1 MKHCFSTNLNQ
12 TQTIMVADFTAIRN
26 DFPILQQALP
36 NGKPLVYLDSGASAQ
51 RPQAVIDKISEVYEQ
66 YYSNV
71 HRGVHQLGDRVT
83 TEMES
88 ARSRIQNFI
97 GAAHPEEVIFTS
109 GTTMSINLV
118 AQTWGRHFL
127 KEGDEIILNEMEHHA
142 NFVPWQAMAKAQGAV
157 LKFIQLTPEG
167 RLDLDH
173 YRSLLSSR
181 TRLVSVT
188 GMSNVLGTINPVDEM
203 ARLAHAAGALIF
215 VDGAQSVP
223 HLPVDVVQS
232 EIDFLAFSGH
242 KIFGPSGIGVLY
254 GRQDLLENLP
264 PFLYGG
270 NMISEVHLDESH
282 WARLPARFEAGTPAI
297 AQAIAL
303 GTAIDYVTEI
313 GFEAVAEQEHRL
325 SQYALEK
332 LLAVPGLE
340 IYGPREPEQRGAIFS
355 FNIAGAHPEDLATL
369 LDRKGIAVRHG
380 HHCTMPLHQHLQI
393 PASVRASLTFYN
405 TTADIDALIEAIDF
419 ARQRLRLV

>member
-1 MKHCFSTNLNQ
+1 
-12 TQTIMVADFTAIRN
+12 MVANLSAIRN
-26 DFPILQQALP
+26 DFPILQRSLP

-51 RPQAVIDKISEVYEQ
+51 RPQVVIDKITEVYEQ

-88 ARSRIQNFI
+88 ARTCIQKFI
-97 GAAHPEEVIFTS
+97 GAEHPEEIIFTS

-118 AQTWGRHFL
+118 AYSWGRHFL

-142 NFVPWQAMAKAQGAV
+142 NFVPWQAIAKEQGAV
-157 LKFIQLTPEG
+157 LKFIKLTPEG
-167 RLDLDH
+167 RLDLEH
-173 YRSLLSSR
+173 YQSLLTNR
-181 TRLVSVT
+181 TRLVAVT
-188 GMSNVLGTINPVDEM
+188 GMSNVLGTINPITEM

-223 HLPVDVVQS
+223 HLPVDVVDS

-254 GRQDLLENLP
+254 GRKALLENLP

-270 NMISEVHLDESH
+270 NMISEVHLNESK

-303 GTAIDYVTEI
+303 GTAIEYVNQL
-313 GFEAVAEQEHRL
+313 GFDVIAEQEHQL
-325 SQYALEK
+325 SQYAMEQLQS
-332 LLAVPGLE
+332 VPGLE
-340 IYGPREPEQRGAIFS
+340 IYGPQELEQRGAIFS

-380 HHCTMPLHQHLQI
+380 HHCTMPLHQLLQI

-405 TTADIDALIEAIDF
+405 TTEDIDALIEAIDF
-419 ARQRLRLV
+419 ARQRLRLT

>member
-1 MKHCFSTNLNQ
+1 
-12 TQTIMVADFTAIRN
+12 MVANLSAIRN
-26 DFPILQQALP
+26 DFPILQRSLP

-51 RPQAVIDKISEVYEQ
+51 RPQVVIDKISEVYEQ

-97 GAAHPEEVIFTS
+97 GAEHPEEVIFTS

-118 AQTWGRHFL
+118 AQAWGRHYL
-127 KEGDEIILNEMEHHA
+127 KAGDEIILNEMEHHA
-142 NFVPWQAMAKAQGAV
+142 NFVPWQVVAQEQGAV
-157 LKFIQLTPEG
+157 LKFIQLTPDG
-167 RLDLDH
+167 RLDLEH
-173 YRSLLSSR
+173 YQSLLSAK
-181 TRLVSVT
+181 TRMVSVT
-188 GMSNVLGTINPVDEM
+188 GMSNVLGTINPVEEM
-203 ARLAHAAGALIF
+203 ARLAHEAGALFF

-223 HLPVDVVQS
+223 HLPVNVVES

-254 GRQDLLENLP
+254 GRQALLENLP
-264 PFLYGG
+264 PFLFGG
-270 NMISEVHLDESH
+270 NMISEVHLDESK

-297 AQAIAL
+297 TQAIAL
-303 GTAIDYVTEI
+303 GTAIDYVTEL
-313 GFEAVAEQEHRL
+313 GFDAIEAQEHHL

-332 LLAVPGLE
+332 LLAVPDLE
-340 IYGPREPEQRGAIFS
+340 IYGPQELAERGAIFS

-369 LDRKGIAVRHG
+369 LDRRGIAVRHG
-380 HHCTMPLHQHLQI
+380 HHCTMPLHQHLKI
-393 PASVRASLTFYN
+393 PASVRASLCFYN
-405 TTADIDALIEAIDF
+405 TTEDIDALIEAIDF
-419 ARQRLRLV
+419 ARQRLRLA

>member
-1 MKHCFSTNLNQ
+1 
-12 TQTIMVADFTAIRN
+12 MVANLSAIRN
-26 DFPILQQALP
+26 DFPILQRSLP

-51 RPQAVIDKISEVYEQ
+51 RPQVVIDKITEVYEQ

-88 ARSRIQNFI
+88 ARTCIQKFI
-97 GAAHPEEVIFTS
+97 GAEHPEEIIFTS

-118 AQTWGRHFL
+118 AYSWGRHFL

-142 NFVPWQAMAKAQGAV
+142 NFVPWQAIAKEQGAV
-157 LKFIQLTPEG
+157 LKFIKLTPEG
-167 RLDLDH
+167 RLDLEH
-173 YRSLLSSR
+173 YQSLLTNR
-181 TRLVSVT
+181 TRLVAVT
-188 GMSNVLGTINPVDEM
+188 GMSNVLGTINPITEM

-223 HLPVDVVQS
+223 HLPVNVDES

-254 GRQDLLENLP
+254 GRKALLENLP

-270 NMISEVHLDESH
+270 NMISEVHLDESK

-303 GTAIDYVTEI
+303 GTAIEYVNQL
-313 GFEAVAEQEHRL
+313 GFDVIAEQEHQL
-325 SQYALEK
+325 SQYAMEQLQS
-332 LLAVPGLE
+332 VPGLE
-340 IYGPREPEQRGAIFS
+340 IYGPQELEQRGAIFS

-380 HHCTMPLHQHLQI
+380 HHCTMPLHQLLQI

-405 TTADIDALIEAIDF
+405 TTEDIDALIEAIDF
-419 ARQRLRLV
+419 ARQRLRLT

>member
-1 MKHCFSTNLNQ
+1 
-12 TQTIMVADFTAIRN
+12 MVANLSAIRN
-26 DFPILQQALP
+26 DFPILQRSLP

-51 RPQAVIDKISEVYEQ
+51 RPQVVIDKITEVYEQ

-88 ARSRIQNFI
+88 ARTCIQKFI
-97 GAAHPEEVIFTS
+97 GAEHPEEIIFTS

-118 AQTWGRHFL
+118 AYSWGRHFL

-142 NFVPWQAMAKAQGAV
+142 NFVPWQAIAKEQGAV
-157 LKFIQLTPEG
+157 LKFIKLTPEG
-167 RLDLDH
+167 RLDLEH
-173 YRSLLSSR
+173 YQSLLTNR
-181 TRLVSVT
+181 TRLVAVT
-188 GMSNVLGTINPVDEM
+188 GMSNVLGTINPITEM

-223 HLPVDVVQS
+223 HLPVNVDES

-254 GRQDLLENLP
+254 GRKALLENLP

-270 NMISEVHLDESH
+270 NMISEVHLNESK

-303 GTAIDYVTEI
+303 GTAIEYVNQL
-313 GFEAVAEQEHRL
+313 GFDVIAEQEHQL
-325 SQYALEK
+325 SQYAMERLQS
-332 LLAVPGLE
+332 VPGLE
-340 IYGPREPEQRGAIFS
+340 IYGPQELEQRGAIFS
-355 FNIAGAHPEDLATL
+355 FNIEGAHPEDLATL

-380 HHCTMPLHQHLQI
+380 HHCTMPLHQLLQI

-405 TTADIDALIEAIDF
+405 TTEDIDALIEAIDF
-419 ARQRLRLV
+419 ARQRLRLT

>member
-1 MKHCFSTNLNQ
+1 
-12 TQTIMVADFTAIRN
+12 MVANLSTIRN
-26 DFPILQQALP
+26 DFPILQRSLP

-51 RPQAVIDKISEVYEQ
+51 RPQIVIDKIKEVYEQ

-88 ARSRIQNFI
+88 ARTCIQKFI
-97 GAAHPEEVIFTS
+97 GAEHPEEIIFTS
-109 GTTMSINLV
+109 GTTMSINLI
-118 AQTWGRHFL
+118 AYSWGRHFL

-142 NFVPWQAMAKAQGAV
+142 NFVPWQAIAKEQGAV
-157 LKFIQLTPEG
+157 LKFIKLTPEG
-167 RLDLDH
+167 RLDLEH
-173 YRSLLSSR
+173 YQSLLTDR
-181 TRLVSVT
+181 TRLVAVT
-188 GMSNVLGTINPVDEM
+188 GMSNVLGTINPITEM

-223 HLPVDVVQS
+223 HLPVDVVES

-254 GRQDLLENLP
+254 GRKALLENLP

-270 NMISEVHLDESH
+270 NMISEVHLDESK

-303 GTAIDYVTEI
+303 GTAIEYVNQL
-313 GFEAVAEQEHRL
+313 GFDVIAEQEHQL
-325 SQYALEK
+325 SQYAMERLQS
-332 LLAVPGLE
+332 VPGLE
-340 IYGPREPEQRGAIFS
+340 IYGPQELEQRGAIFS

-380 HHCTMPLHQHLQI
+380 HHCTMPLHQLLQI

-405 TTADIDALIEAIDF
+405 STEDIDALIEAIDF
-419 ARQRLRLV
+419 ARQRLRLT

>member
-1 MKHCFSTNLNQ
+1 
-12 TQTIMVADFTAIRN
+12 MVANLSAIRN
-26 DFPILQQALP
+26 DFPILQRSLP

-51 RPQAVIDKISEVYEQ
+51 RPQVVIDKIKEVYEQ

-88 ARSRIQNFI
+88 ARTCIQKFI
-97 GAAHPEEVIFTS
+97 GAEHPEEIIFTS
-109 GTTMSINLV
+109 GTTMSINLI
-118 AQTWGRHFL
+118 AYSWGRHFL

-142 NFVPWQAMAKAQGAV
+142 NFVPWQAIAKEQGAV
-157 LKFIQLTPEG
+157 LKFIKLTPEG
-167 RLDLDH
+167 RLDLEH
-173 YRSLLSSR
+173 YQGLLTNR
-181 TRLVSVT
+181 TRLVAVT
-188 GMSNVLGTINPVDEM
+188 GMSNVLGTINPITEM

-223 HLPVDVVQS
+223 HLPVDVVES

-254 GRQDLLENLP
+254 GRKALLENLP

-270 NMISEVHLDESH
+270 NMISEVHLDESK

-303 GTAIDYVTEI
+303 GTAIEYVNQL
-313 GFEAVAEQEHRL
+313 GFNVIEEQEHQL
-325 SQYALEK
+325 SQYAMERLQS
-332 LLAVPGLE
+332 VPGLE
-340 IYGPREPEQRGAIFS
+340 IYGPQELEQRGAIFS

-380 HHCTMPLHQHLQI
+380 HHCTMPLHQLLQI

-405 TTADIDALIEAIDF
+405 TTEDIDALIEAIDF

>member
-1 MKHCFSTNLNQ
+1 
-12 TQTIMVADFTAIRN
+12 MVANLSTIRN
-26 DFPILQQALP
+26 DFPILQRSLP

-51 RPQAVIDKISEVYEQ
+51 RPQIVIDKIKEVYEQ

-88 ARSRIQNFI
+88 ARTCIQKFI
-97 GAAHPEEVIFTS
+97 GAEHPEEIIFTS
-109 GTTMSINLV
+109 GTTMSINLI
-118 AQTWGRHFL
+118 AYSWGRHFL

-142 NFVPWQAMAKAQGAV
+142 NFVPWQAIAKEQGAV
-157 LKFIQLTPEG
+157 LKFIKLTPEG
-167 RLDLDH
+167 RLDLEH
-173 YRSLLSSR
+173 YQSLLTDR
-181 TRLVSVT
+181 TRLVAVT
-188 GMSNVLGTINPVDEM
+188 GMSNVLGTINPITEM

-223 HLPVDVVQS
+223 HLPVDVVES

-254 GRQDLLENLP
+254 GRKALLENLS

-270 NMISEVHLDESH
+270 NMISEVHLDESK

-303 GTAIDYVTEI
+303 GTAIEYVNQL
-313 GFEAVAEQEHRL
+313 GFDVIAEQEHQL
-325 SQYALEK
+325 SQYAMERLQS
-332 LLAVPGLE
+332 VPGLE
-340 IYGPREPEQRGAIFS
+340 IYGPQELEQRGAIFS

-380 HHCTMPLHQHLQI
+380 HHCTMPLHQLLQI

-405 TTADIDALIEAIDF
+405 STEDIDALIEAIDF
-419 ARQRLRLV
+419 ALQRLRLT

>member
-1 MKHCFSTNLNQ
+1 
-12 TQTIMVADFTAIRN
+12 MVANLSAIRN
-26 DFPILQQALP
+26 DFPILQRSLP

-51 RPQAVIDKISEVYEQ
+51 RPQVVIDKITEVYEQ

-88 ARSRIQNFI
+88 ARTCIQKFI
-97 GAAHPEEVIFTS
+97 GAEHPEEIIFTS

-118 AQTWGRHFL
+118 AYSWGRHFL
-127 KEGDEIILNEMEHHA
+127 EEGDEIILNEMEHHA
-142 NFVPWQAMAKAQGAV
+142 NFVPWQAIAKVQGAV
-157 LKFIQLTPEG
+157 LKFIKLTPEG
-167 RLDLDH
+167 RLDLEH
-173 YRSLLSSR
+173 YQSLLTNR
-181 TRLVSVT
+181 TRLVAVT
-188 GMSNVLGTINPVDEM
+188 GMSNVLGTINPITEM

-223 HLPVDVVQS
+223 HLPVDVVDS

-254 GRQDLLENLP
+254 GRKALLENLP

-270 NMISEVHLDESH
+270 NMISEVHLNESK

-303 GTAIDYVTEI
+303 GTAIEYVNQL
-313 GFEAVAEQEHRL
+313 GFDVIAEQEHQL
-325 SQYALEK
+325 SQYAMEQLQS
-332 LLAVPGLE
+332 VPGLE
-340 IYGPREPEQRGAIFS
+340 IYGPQELEQRGAIFS

-380 HHCTMPLHQHLQI
+380 HHCTMPLHQLLQI

-405 TTADIDALIEAIDF
+405 TTEDIDALIEAIDF
-419 ARQRLRLV
+419 ARQRLRLT

>member
-1 MKHCFSTNLNQ
+1 MG
-12 TQTIMVADFTAIRN
+12 ADFTAIRN
-26 DFPILQQALP
+26 DFPILQRTLP

-51 RPQAVIDKISEVYEQ
+51 RPQAVIDKVSEVYEQ

-71 HRGVHQLGDRVT
+71 HRGVHQLGDLVT

-88 ARSRIQNFI
+88 ARSRIQKFI
-97 GAAHPEEVIFTS
+97 GAEHPEEVIFTS

-142 NFVPWQAMAKAQGAV
+142 NFVPWQAMARERGAV
-157 LKFIQLTPEG
+157 LKFIQLTPDG
-167 RLDLDH
+167 RLDLEH
-173 YRSLLSSR
+173 FRSLLSSQ

-188 GMSNVLGTINPVDEM
+188 GMSNVLGTINPVEEM

-232 EIDFLAFSGH
+232 QIDFLAFSGH

-254 GRQDLLENLP
+254 GRKELLEALP
-264 PFLYGG
+264 PFLFGG

-313 GFEAVAEQEHRL
+313 GFEAIAEQEHLL

-340 IYGPREPEQRGAIFS
+340 IYGPQELEQRGAIFS

-393 PASVRASLTFYN
+393 PASIRASLAFYN
-405 TTADIDALIEAIDF
+405 TTTEINALIEAIDF

>member
-1 MKHCFSTNLNQ
+1 
-12 TQTIMVADFTAIRN
+12 MVANLSAIRN
-26 DFPILQQALP
+26 DFPILQRSLP

-51 RPQAVIDKISEVYEQ
+51 RPQVVIDKITEVYEQ

-88 ARSRIQNFI
+88 ARTCIQKFI
-97 GAAHPEEVIFTS
+97 GAEHPEEIIFTS

-118 AQTWGRHFL
+118 AYSWGRHFL

-142 NFVPWQAMAKAQGAV
+142 NFVPWQAIAKEQGAV

-167 RLDLDH
+167 RLDLEH
-173 YRSLLSSR
+173 YQSLLTDR
-181 TRLVSVT
+181 TRLVAVT
-188 GMSNVLGTINPVDEM
+188 GMSNVLGTINPITEM

-223 HLPVDVVQS
+223 HLPVDVVES

-254 GRQDLLENLP
+254 GRKALLENLP

-270 NMISEVHLDESH
+270 NMISEVHLAESK

-303 GTAIDYVTEI
+303 GTAIEYVNQL
-313 GFEAVAEQEHRL
+313 GFDVIEEQEHQL
-325 SQYALEK
+325 SQYAMEQLQS
-332 LLAVPGLE
+332 VPGLE
-340 IYGPREPEQRGAIFS
+340 IYGPQELEQRGAIFS

-380 HHCTMPLHQHLQI
+380 HHCTMPLHQLLQI

-405 TTADIDALIEAIDF
+405 TTEDIDALIEAIDF
-419 ARQRLRLV
+419 ARQRLRLT

>member
-1 MKHCFSTNLNQ
+1 
-12 TQTIMVADFTAIRN
+12 MVANLSAIRN
-26 DFPILQQALP
+26 DFPILQRSLP

-51 RPQAVIDKISEVYEQ
+51 RPQVVIDKITEVYEQ

-83 TEMES
+83 TEMEA
-88 ARSRIQNFI
+88 ARTCIQKFI
-97 GAAHPEEVIFTS
+97 GAEHPEEIIFTS
-109 GTTMSINLV
+109 GTTMSINLI
-118 AQTWGRHFL
+118 AYSWGRHFL

-142 NFVPWQAMAKAQGAV
+142 NFVPWQAIAKEQGAV
-157 LKFIQLTPEG
+157 LKFIRLTPEG
-167 RLDLDH
+167 RLDLEH
-173 YRSLLSSR
+173 YQGLLTNR
-181 TRLVSVT
+181 TRLVAVT
-188 GMSNVLGTINPVDEM
+188 GMSNVLGTINPITEM

-223 HLPVDVVQS
+223 HLPVDVVKS

-254 GRQDLLENLP
+254 GRKALLENLP

-270 NMISEVHLDESH
+270 NMISEVHLDESK

-303 GTAIDYVTEI
+303 GTAIEYVNQL
-313 GFEAVAEQEHRL
+313 GFDVIEEQEHQL
-325 SQYALEK
+325 SQYAMERLQS
-332 LLAVPGLE
+332 VPGLE
-340 IYGPREPEQRGAIFS
+340 IYGPQELEQRGAIFS

-380 HHCTMPLHQHLQI
+380 HHCTMPLHQLLQI

-405 TTADIDALIEAIDF
+405 TTEDIDALIEAISF

>member
-1 MKHCFSTNLNQ
+1 
-12 TQTIMVADFTAIRN
+12 MVANLSAIRN
-26 DFPILQQALP
+26 DFPILQRSLP

-51 RPQAVIDKISEVYEQ
+51 RPQVVIDKISEVYEQ

-97 GAAHPEEVIFTS
+97 GAEHPEEVIFTS

-118 AQTWGRHFL
+118 AQAWGRHFL
-127 KEGDEIILNEMEHHA
+127 KAGDEIILNEMEHHA
-142 NFVPWQAMAKAQGAV
+142 NFVPWQAVAQEQGAV
-157 LKFIQLTPEG
+157 LKFIQLTPDG
-167 RLDLDH
+167 RLDLEH
-173 YRSLLSSR
+173 YQSLLSAK
-181 TRLVSVT
+181 TRMVSVT
-188 GMSNVLGTINPVDEM
+188 GMSNVLGTINPVEEM
-203 ARLAHAAGALIF
+203 ARLAHEAGALFF

-223 HLPVDVVQS
+223 HLPVNVVES

-254 GRQDLLENLP
+254 GRQALLENLP
-264 PFLYGG
+264 PFLFGG
-270 NMISEVHLDESH
+270 NMISEVHLDESK

-297 AQAIAL
+297 TQAIAL
-303 GTAIDYVTEI
+303 GTAIDYVTEL
-313 GFEAVAEQEHRL
+313 GFDAIEEQEHHL

-340 IYGPREPEQRGAIFS
+340 IYGPQELARRGAIFS

-369 LDRKGIAVRHG
+369 LDRRGIAVRHG

-393 PASVRASLTFYN
+393 PASVRASLCFYN
-405 TTADIDALIEAIDF
+405 TTEDIDALIEAIDF
-419 ARQRLRLV
+419 ARQRLRLA

>member
-1 MKHCFSTNLNQ
+1 
-12 TQTIMVADFTAIRN
+12 MVANLSAIRN
-26 DFPILQQALP
+26 DFPILQRSLP

-51 RPQAVIDKISEVYEQ
+51 RPQVVIDKITEVYEQ

-83 TEMES
+83 TEMEA
-88 ARSRIQNFI
+88 ARTCIQKFI
-97 GAAHPEEVIFTS
+97 GAEHPEEIIFTS
-109 GTTMSINLV
+109 GTTMSINLI
-118 AQTWGRHFL
+118 AYSWGRHFL

-142 NFVPWQAMAKAQGAV
+142 NFVPWQAIAKEQGAV
-157 LKFIQLTPEG
+157 LKFIRLTPEG
-167 RLDLDH
+167 RLDLEH
-173 YRSLLSSR
+173 YQSLLTNR
-181 TRLVSVT
+181 TRLVAVT
-188 GMSNVLGTINPVDEM
+188 GMSNVLGTINPITEM

-223 HLPVDVVQS
+223 HLPVDVVKS

-254 GRQDLLENLP
+254 GRKALLENLP

-270 NMISEVHLDESH
+270 NMISEVHLDESK

-303 GTAIDYVTEI
+303 GTAIEYVNQL
-313 GFEAVAEQEHRL
+313 GFDVIEEQEHQL
-325 SQYALEK
+325 SQYAMERLQS
-332 LLAVPGLE
+332 VPGLE
-340 IYGPREPEQRGAIFS
+340 IYGPQELEQRGAIFS

-380 HHCTMPLHQHLQI
+380 HHCTMPLHQLLQI

-405 TTADIDALIEAIDF
+405 TTEDIDALIEAIDF

>member
-1 MKHCFSTNLNQ
+1 
-12 TQTIMVADFTAIRN
+12 MVANQSAIRN
-26 DFPILQQALP
+26 DFPILQRSLP

-51 RPQAVIDKISEVYEQ
+51 RPQVVIDKITEVYEQ

-88 ARSRIQNFI
+88 ARTCIQKFI
-97 GAAHPEEVIFTS
+97 GAEHPEEIIFTS

-118 AQTWGRHFL
+118 AYSWGRHFL

-142 NFVPWQAMAKAQGAV
+142 NFVPWQAIAKEQGTV
-157 LKFIQLTPEG
+157 LKFIKLTPEG
-167 RLDLDH
+167 RLDLEH
-173 YRSLLSSR
+173 YQSLLTNR
-181 TRLVSVT
+181 TRLVAVT
-188 GMSNVLGTINPVDEM
+188 GMSNVLGTINPITEM

-223 HLPVDVVQS
+223 HLPVDVVDS

-254 GRQDLLENLP
+254 GRKALLENLP

-270 NMISEVHLDESH
+270 NMISEVHLDESK

-303 GTAIDYVTEI
+303 GTAIEYVNQL
-313 GFEAVAEQEHRL
+313 GFDVIAEQEHQL
-325 SQYALEK
+325 SQYAMEQLQS
-332 LLAVPGLE
+332 VPGLE
-340 IYGPREPEQRGAIFS
+340 IYGPQELEQRGAIFS
-355 FNIAGAHPEDLATL
+355 FNITGAHPEDLATL

-380 HHCTMPLHQHLQI
+380 HHCTMPLHQLLQI

-405 TTADIDALIEAIDF
+405 TTEDIDALIEAIDF
-419 ARQRLRLV
+419 ARQRLRLT

>member
-1 MKHCFSTNLNQ
+1 
-12 TQTIMVADFTAIRN
+12 MVANLSAIRN
-26 DFPILQQALP
+26 DFPILQRSLP

-51 RPQAVIDKISEVYEQ
+51 RPQVVIDKITEVYEQ

-88 ARSRIQNFI
+88 ARACIQKFI
-97 GAAHPEEVIFTS
+97 GAEHPEEIIFTS

-118 AQTWGRHFL
+118 AYSWGRHFL

-142 NFVPWQAMAKAQGAV
+142 NFVPWQAIAKEQGAV

-167 RLDLDH
+167 RLDLEH
-173 YRSLLSSR
+173 YQGLLTNR
-181 TRLVSVT
+181 TRLVAVT
-188 GMSNVLGTINPVDEM
+188 GMSNVLGTINPITEM

-223 HLPVDVVQS
+223 HLPVDVVES

-254 GRQDLLENLP
+254 GRKALLENLP

-270 NMISEVHLDESH
+270 NMISEVHLDESK

-303 GTAIDYVTEI
+303 GTAIEYVNQL
-313 GFEAVAEQEHRL
+313 GFDVIAEQEHQL
-325 SQYALEK
+325 SQYAMERLQS
-332 LLAVPGLE
+332 VPGLE
-340 IYGPREPEQRGAIFS
+340 IYGPQELEQRGAIFS
-355 FNIAGAHPEDLATL
+355 FNIEGAHPEDLATL

-380 HHCTMPLHQHLQI
+380 HHCTMPLHQLLQI

-405 TTADIDALIEAIDF
+405 TTEDIDALIEAIDF
-419 ARQRLRLV
+419 ARQRLRLT